1 MRALKAIIA
10 LLFVLAGIV
19 TGRLKQQVVDIYL
32 EYFHYEAYIGLA
44 LLLSL
49 LAGVVIGGALASI
62 SLLIKRRGIS
72 VPKPRSA
79 PPATAIE
86 PRL

>member
-10 LLFVLAGIV
+10 LLFVLAGIII
-19 TGRLKQQVVDIYL
+19 GALNQQSVDIDL
-32 EYFHYEAYIGLA
+32 LFFHYQAHIGLA
-44 LLLSL
+44 LILSL

>member
-10 LLFVLAGIV
+10 LLFVLAGIII
-19 TGRLKQQVVDIYL
+19 GALNQQSVDIDL
-32 EYFHYEAYIGLA
+32 LFFHYQAHIGLA
-44 LLLSL
+44 LILSL

-72 VPKPRSA
+72 VPKPRST
-79 PPATAIE
+79 PAATSIE

>member
-1 MRALKAIIA
+1 MRALTAIIA
-10 LLFVLAGIV
+10 LLFVLAGIII
-19 TGRLKQQVVDIYL
+19 GALNQQSVDIDL
-32 EYFHYEAYIGLA
+32 LFFHYQAHIGLA
-44 LLLSL
+44 LILSL

>member
-10 LLFVLAGIV
+10 LLFVLAGIII
-19 TGRLKQQVVDIYL
+19 GALNQQSVDIDL
-32 EYFHYEAYIGLA
+32 LFFHYQAHIGLA
-44 LLLSL
+44 LILSL

-62 SLLIKRRGIS
+62 SLLIKRRGNS

-79 PPATAIE
+79 PAETSIE